1 MAAAYIANNGRTALA
16 ENLSVWSDRTE
27 EDEMKPRRDRPE
39 IAPGIEHMHPR
50 WEGILRGDSPLSG
63 MQRAYRRFFALMPS
77 PWRCKFCNAPFKGP
91 VAGTLK
97 WIGYAPSV
105 KNPSICAR

>member
-1 MAAAYIANNGRTALA
+1 
-16 ENLSVWSDRTE
+16 
-27 EDEMKPRRDRPE
+27 MKRRRDQPE